1 MSDSHRQLER
11 FLTYLAVERRLSP
24 HTIAAYRRDLQCAT
38 EFMEKQG
45 VADWCAMTSGQVRA
59 LAANRHRAGLSGRS
73 IQRELSALRSLYKY
87 LLREGVVVNNPVV
100 GVSAPKAPRKLPE
113 VFDVDALGQLLD
125 VASNDP
131 LITRDL
137 AMMELMYSS
146 GLRLSELVGLDL
158 PDVDQGDAV
167 VRVTGKGGKTRLVP
181 VGRQALAA
189 LNRWLALR
197 VSLAPLEQTAIFVS
211 RHGKRLSTRAVQ
223 QRLSQHGLRQGADSR
238 LHPHRL
244 RHSFASHLL
253 ESSGDLRAVQE
264 LLGHANLSTTQIYTH
279 LDFQRL
285 AQVYDVAHPRA
296 RRKREVE

>member
-1 MSDSHRQLER
+1 MSEARRQLER
-11 FLTYLAVERRLSP
+11 FLSCLTVERRLSA
-24 HTIAAYRRDLQCAT
+24 HTVAAYRRDLQCAL
-38 EFMEKQG
+38 EFIAQQG
-45 VADWCAMTSGQVRA
+45 IEAWQQVLPAHVRA
-59 LAANRHRAGLSGRS
+59 LAAARHRMGLSGRS
-73 IQRELSALRSLYKY
+73 IQRELSALRSLFKF
-87 LLREGVVVNNPVV
+87 LLREGEVDSNPVV
-100 GVSAPKAPRKLPE
+100 GVAAPKTPRKLPQ
-113 VFDVDALGQLLD
+113 VFDVDAVGQLLD
-125 VASNDP
+125 VKSSDP
-131 LITRDL
+131 LISRDL

-146 GLRLSELVGLDL
+146 GLRLAELVGLNL
-158 PDVDQGDAV
+158 HDVDRDDAM

-189 LNRWLALR
+189 LADWLPRRANLAPADQLALF
-197 VSLAPLEQTAIFVS
+197 VSL
-211 RHGKRLSTRAVQ
+211 HGKRLSPRTVQ
-223 QRLSQHGLRQGADSR
+223 QRFSQHGLRQGAAGR

-296 RRKREVE
+296 RRKHKAD